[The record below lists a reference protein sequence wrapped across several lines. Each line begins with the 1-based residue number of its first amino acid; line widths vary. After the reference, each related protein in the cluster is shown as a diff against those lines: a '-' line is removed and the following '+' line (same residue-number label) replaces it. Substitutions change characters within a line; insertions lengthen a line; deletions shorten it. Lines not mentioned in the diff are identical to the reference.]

1 MNKRTSLINI
11 VDLAGSE
18 RVSKTGILGNK
29 DRLKEASQINKSL
42 HTLGRVIE
50 SLADVTSGKGKTLQ
64 IPYRQSALTR
74 ILETALGGNS
84 VTTMICAIS
93 PANDNYE
100 ETLSTLRY
108 ADQTKRIKN
117 KPIINESAVDKIIR
131 ELREEN

>member
-64 IPYRQSALTR
+64 IPYR
-74 ILETALGGNS
+74 
-84 VTTMICAIS
+84 
-93 PANDNYE
+93 
-100 ETLSTLRY
+100 
-108 ADQTKRIKN
+108 
-117 KPIINESAVDKIIR
+117 
-131 ELREEN
+131 